1 MGKSTMLLNCPLAM
15 FQNLMNA
22 RSQCSRFLVQG
33 MDSTYFRSREIMC
46 IKKKKKGIELYDSDI
61 QANIIQKED
70 PCKLAGVQW
79 C

>member
-1 MGKSTMLLNCPLAM
+1 
-15 FQNLMNA
+15 
-22 RSQCSRFLVQG
+22 
-33 MDSTYFRSREIMC
+33 MC